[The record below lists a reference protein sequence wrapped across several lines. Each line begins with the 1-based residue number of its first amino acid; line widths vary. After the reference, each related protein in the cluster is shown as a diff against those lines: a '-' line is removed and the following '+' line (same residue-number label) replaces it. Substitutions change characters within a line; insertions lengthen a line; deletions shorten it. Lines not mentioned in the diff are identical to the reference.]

1 MELSALFEQLP
12 DLVVCRDAE
21 RKIRMVNTAFV
32 DVFGKSAGEWVGQR
46 LDGAVS
52 GAQIGAFDEDRA
64 YGHIEVGGKLHWIE
78 WIETDLAEGGT
89 LAMGRLN
96 PDRRISQRAQ
106 DDGRAC
112 RRRNRARTYVTEPA
126 RGSLPDEPELQT
138 EPVSPPNSPAVP
150 KVQPVPKPAAPAA
163 RPATKVLLAEDD
175 LLNAKLAC
183 ALLQRSGCVVTHVEN
198 GEDAL
203 AAAKTQDFDLVF
215 MDVRMPVMDGLS
227 ATRAIRALGGN
238 WAHIPIVALTANAF
252 AEDKQACHRAGMNGF
267 LTKPISVD
275 ALEAAQK
282 RWTQT
287 SKQAKT
293 G

>member
-112 RRRNRARTYVTEPA
+112 RRRNRARTYV
-126 RGSLPDEPELQT
+126 
-138 EPVSPPNSPAVP
+138 PNSDPAPEVTKSRIAATP
-150 KVQPVPKPAAPAA
+150 ADRPHPQSLAQSQPEQKPIAPVA
-163 RPATKVLLAEDD
+163 RMATKVLLAEDD

-183 ALLQRSGCVVTHVEN
+183 ALLQRTGCVVTHVEN
-198 GEDAL
+198 GADAL
-203 AAAKTQDFDLVF
+203 AAAKNNDFDLVF
-215 MDVRMPVMDGLS
+215 MDVRMPVMDGLR